1 MTELLQLDVNGPEIR
16 RMIDTL
22 VRRGVALTSTLAI
35 IESFTPRRIR
45 FDPGLLA
52 TRLRDDYVA
61 TSTAWSNPADPTTM
75 MWSAILRKEMEFEVK
90 FVAAGGR
97 LMAGVDPTGWGGVI
111 AGIGD
116 HRNLELLVEAGLTPE
131 VAIRV
136 ATSNGATLLDTAG
149 TFGTIAAGKAADLV
163 VVRGNPSQN
172 ISAVR
177 NVELVLKGG
186 VGYDPVTLRAAV
198 EGAIGER

>member
-1 MTELLQLDVNGPEIR
+1 M
-16 RMIDTL
+16 
-22 VRRGVALTSTLAI
+22 
-35 IESFTPRRIR
+35 
-45 FDPGLLA
+45 
-52 TRLRDDYVA
+52 
-61 TSTAWSNPADPTTM
+61 
-75 MWSAILRKEMEFEVK
+75 
-90 FVAAGGR
+90 
-97 LMAGVDPTGWGGVI
+97 GGVI

-131 VAIRV
+131 VAIQA
-136 ATSNGATLLDTAG
+136 ATSNGATFLDTAD

-163 VVRGNPSQN
+163 VVRGNPSQK

-186 VGYDPVTLRAAV
+186 VGYDPVKLRAAV